1 MSRIVD
7 LWRRWADGDPVSN
20 SELDGMVDELAS
32 LGRRG
37 DYACQFRAL
46 GEALAD
52 WAGAVGT
59 ELRTPP
65 RLTRCRARGPELG
78 L

>member
-1 MSRIVD
+1 
-7 LWRRWADGDPVSN
+7 
-20 SELDGMVDELAS
+20 MVDELAS

-37 DYACQFRAL
+37 EYAGQFRAL

-52 WAGAVGT
+52 WAGAVGI

-65 RLTRCRARGPELG
+65 RLTRRRARPRAGSVRAREFVAQVDG
-78 L
+78 RRQV